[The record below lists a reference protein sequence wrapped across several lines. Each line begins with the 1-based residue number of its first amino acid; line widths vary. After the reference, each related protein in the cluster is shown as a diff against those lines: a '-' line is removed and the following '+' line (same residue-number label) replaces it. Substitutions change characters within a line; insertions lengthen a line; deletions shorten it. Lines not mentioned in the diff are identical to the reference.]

1 MRLVIG
7 GAFQGKKDFVKNTF
21 HLGNR
26 EMRDGAGASYEDI
39 FSCSCLYH
47 FHEWIRKGL
56 EENWDFES
64 LEDKLLEKNPEVILI
79 SNELGYGVVPV
90 EAFDRK
96 YREATGRICT
106 RIAAKSSQVIRVVCG
121 IGTVI
126 KNA

>member
-7 GAFQGKKDFVKNTF
+7 GAFQGKKDYVKNTF
-21 HLGNR
+21 HL
-26 EMRDGAGASYEDI
+26 ED
-39 FSCSCLYH
+39 
-47 FHEWIRKGL
+47 L
-56 EENWDFES
+56 ETR
-64 LEDKLLEKNPEVILI
+64 LLERNPQLILL
-79 SNELGYGVVPV
+79 SNELGYGVVPIQ
-90 EAFDRK
+90 AFDRK